1 MCFVLLVRGWPN
13 VECET
18 KATLGSKPN
27 SFTTLAV
34 EIAISAICSEVGY
47 S

>member
-1 MCFVLLVRGWPN
+1 MCFVLLVKGCPN

-18 KATLGSKPN
+18 NAIFGSIPK
-27 SFTTLAV
+27 SLTTLAA
-34 EIAISAICSEVGY
+34 EMAISAISSEVGY